1 MTDSAETMREALKEA
16 RDTLEALR
24 KQLHGEPF
32 AQNRDRWLNLG
43 MRTVDAIK
51 KSDAALSASGTKS
64 DGGHGG
70 QPYASTDAVEGA
82 SAPNALSG
90 RQEGRTGG
98 VVGATQTPGTSMSS
112 GQTKPITAGQAPGPS
127 DPISSQPDE
136 REAIARIATEWRR
149 QLGWREFEAARD
161 GLTEEGK
168 TGLYWIRLFVKD
180 LDAILAMQAERR
192 GATPVVHAIN
202 GPFASPI
209 SKMLVDDP
217 NSASGKRLVD
227 APLPPAPIVGLEP
240 VAWRYWWRSKYLT
253 YSLNEPRPDDA
264 EPLYTRAQ
272 LEAHA
277 AEQVRAERE
286 ACARIADD
294 WRVSKINNGDLTNE
308 QLNQLLNGIGPNI
321 AAAIRAR
328 GQV

>member
-1 MTDSAETMREALKEA
+1 MSDSAETMREALKEA

-51 KSDAALSASGTKS
+51 KADAALSASGTKS

-98 VVGATQTPGTSMSS
+98 VVGATQTPGSSMSS

-136 REAIARIATEWRR
+136 REAIAE
-149 QLGWREFEAARD
+149 QLQGWADFIDTEAAQSMSVASAAYANGGSLAD
-161 GLTEEGK
+161 
-168 TGLYWIRLFVKD
+168 D
-180 LDAILAMQAERR
+180 LRSAILAMLAERR
-192 GATPVVHAIN
+192 GAK
-202 GPFASPI
+202 S
-209 SKMLVDDP
+209 
-217 NSASGKRLVD
+217 
-227 APLPPAPIVGLEP
+227 
-240 VAWRYWWRSKYLT
+240 
-253 YSLNEPRPDDA
+253 
-264 EPLYTRAQ
+264 
-272 LEAHA
+272 
-277 AEQVRAERE
+277 
-286 ACARIADD
+286 
-294 WRVSKINNGDLTNE
+294 
-308 QLNQLLNGIGPNI
+308 
-321 AAAIRAR
+321 
-328 GQV
+328 